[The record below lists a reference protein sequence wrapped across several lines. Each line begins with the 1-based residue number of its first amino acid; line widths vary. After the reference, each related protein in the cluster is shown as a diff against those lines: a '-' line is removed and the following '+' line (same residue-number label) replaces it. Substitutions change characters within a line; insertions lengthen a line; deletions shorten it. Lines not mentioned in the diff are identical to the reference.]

1 MTPAT
6 LATLREALGLTHEDV
21 ARLAGVSPRTVR
33 RWQSPVGDASIPD
46 DVAEVLW
53 GLMEWVTATVDAA
66 IEGVEAMMEVQ
77 GGEPQCIDLTRYID
91 AASAAR
97 AGLTVP
103 HSVHTAAVAQ
113 IARELHSDGLEVA
126 VHYSPVEP

>member
-21 ARLAGVSPRTVR
+21 ARLTDVNPRTVR
-33 RWQSPVGDASIPD
+33 RWQSPASDSPVPD
-46 DVAEVLW
+46 DVSEVLW
-53 GLMEWVTATVDAA
+53 NLMEWVTDTVDTAV
-66 IEGVEAMMEVQ
+66 EGVEALIEQQ
-77 GGEPQCIDLTRYID
+77 GHEPEIIDLTRYVD
-91 AASAAR
+91 AASARR
-97 AGLTVP
+97 AGVTVP

-113 IARELHSDGLEVA
+113 IARELHAAGIEVA

>member
-6 LATLREALGLTHEDV
+6 LATLREALGLTHEEV
-21 ARLAGVSPRTVR
+21 ARLADVDPRTVR
-33 RWQSPVGDASIPD
+33 RWQSPQREATVPN
-46 DVAEVLW
+46 DVSEVLW
-53 GLMEWVTATVDAA
+53 GLMEWVTDTVDAA
-66 IEGVEAMMEVQ
+66 VEGVEAMIEQQGHEPEV
-77 GGEPQCIDLTRYID
+77 IDLTRYID

-97 AGLTVP
+97 AGIEVP

-113 IARELHSDGLEVA
+113 IARELHAAGLEVA

>member
-21 ARLAGVSPRTVR
+21 ARIADVDPRTVR
-33 RWQSPVGDASIPD
+33 RWQSPQREATVPN
-46 DVAEVLW
+46 DVSEALW
-53 GLMEWVTATVDAA
+53 GLMEWVTDTVDAA
-66 IEGVEAMMEVQ
+66 VEGVEAMIEQQGHEPEV
-77 GGEPQCIDLTRYID
+77 IDLTRYVD

-97 AGLTVP
+97 AGIEVP
-103 HSVHTAAVAQ
+103 HPVHTAAVAQ
-113 IARELHSDGLEVA
+113 IARELHAAGLDVA

>member
-6 LATLREALGLTHEDV
+6 LATLREALGLTHEEV
-21 ARLAGVSPRTVR
+21 ARLAGVNPRTVR
-33 RWQSPVGDASIPD
+33 RWQSPEGDATVPN

-53 GLMEWVTATVDAA
+53 GLMDWVTETVDAA
-66 IEGVEAMMEVQ
+66 VEGVEAMIEQQGHEPEV
-77 GGEPQCIDLTRYID
+77 IDLTRYVD
-91 AASAAR
+91 AASARR
-97 AGLTVP
+97 AGVTVP

-113 IARELHSDGLEVA
+113 IARELYAAGIEVA

>member
-21 ARLAGVSPRTVR
+21 ARLADVDPRTVR
-33 RWQSPVGDASIPD
+33 RWQSLQREATVPN
-46 DVAEVLW
+46 DVSEALW
-53 GLMEWVTATVDAA
+53 GLMEWVTDTVDAA
-66 IEGVEAMMEVQ
+66 VEGVEAMIEQQGHEPEV
-77 GGEPQCIDLTRYID
+77 IDLTRYVD

-97 AGLTVP
+97 AGIEVP
-103 HSVHTAAVAQ
+103 HPVHTAAVAQ
-113 IARELHSDGLEVA
+113 IARELHAAGLDVA

>member
-33 RWQSPVGDASIPD
+33 RWQSPVGDVSIPD

-53 GLMEWVTATVDAA
+53 GLMEWVTDTVDSAV
-66 IEGVEAMMEVQ
+66 EGVEALIQQQGHEPEV
-77 GGEPQCIDLTRYID
+77 IDLTRYVD
-91 AASAAR
+91 ADSAER
-97 AGLTVP
+97 AGVTVP

-113 IARELHSDGLEVA
+113 IARELHAAGIDVA